1 VYKSYINRKKD
12 YKIYICSY
20 YDMFLYYIIISVIL
34 FILLLHGYNKVKY
47 KFWVNQ
53 PIFYRYN
60 LINWC
65 RLNTILS
72 DEKPSDTIHLNFLNN
87 NVSYITDTNVA
98 AQVGNIYINE
108 IDKSSKYYE
117 DIVLLINNYPYF
129 NKNYNNG
136 NMKFLDVNRK
146 MEKSFLKTLLE
157 NHDYNPIITVNYK
170 DIYKSNN
177 DTSNVIYI
185 RSIVGVII
193 SVPLY
198 CFFITKNNK
207 QTSKQTSKQTNTG
220 SSTPI
225 YWSQIYYDSQEIDET
240 DVTEMIKTYNYK
252 MFHDW
257 DEVLRRERDVIQSE
271 KHETL
276 QMREINVNSSAIKNK
291 SNTDKTRNIY
301 EGNGLKIVKNKEK
314 VYTSIFKYTGIN
326 IPKLIVPF
334 VEYHSFYIPIVNWNT
349 TEYRFH
355 PSINLIQIG
364 TQNINILLD
373 YLKIYHTNNV
383 TTTNDSNKYSRL
395 FEVSILPA
403 PSHIF
408 HLIKSEIY
416 SIYVLVQK
424 DNAGIA
430 GANNENILAVYMF
443 RKSNKTIVNKG
454 IMKDSDTDNISYI
467 PISIQMPSTHD
478 NSFICGFINA
488 IKMEKKGKDVGCI
501 YIDTLSHNKKI
512 IDYFL
517 VNNKPILVEKNTLL
531 FHNYICKTLLPE
543 NVVIMN

>member
-1 VYKSYINRKKD
+1 
-12 YKIYICSY
+12 
-20 YDMFLYYIIISVIL
+20 MFLYYIIISVIL

-60 LINWC
+60 LVNWC

-87 NVSYITDTNVA
+87 NVSYVTSTNVA

-117 DIVLLINNYPYF
+117 DIILLINNYPYF

-157 NHDYNPIITVNYK
+157 HHDYNPIVTVNYK

-177 DTSNVIYI
+177 DTSNVISI
-185 RSIVGVII
+185 RSVVGVII

-198 CFFITKNNK
+198 CFFRTKNNK
-207 QTSKQTSKQTNTG
+207 QTNAG
-220 SSTPI
+220 SLTPI
-225 YWSQIYYDSQEIDET
+225 YFSQIYYDSQEIDET

-257 DEVLRRERDVIQSE
+257 DEVLRRERDVIHSE
-271 KHETL
+271 KHEAL
-276 QMREINVNSSAIKNK
+276 QMREINGNSGVINNK
-291 SNTDKTRNIY
+291 SNPDKTRNIY
-301 EGNGLKIVKNKEK
+301 EENGLKIVKTKKK

-334 VEYHSFYIPIVNWNT
+334 VEYHSFYIPIVNLNT

-383 TTTNDSNKYSRL
+383 TTTKNSNKYSRL
-395 FEVSILPA
+395 FDVSILPA
-403 PSHIF
+403 LSHIY
-408 HLIKSEIY
+408 HLIKSEVY

-424 DNAGIA
+424 NNAGIA

-443 RKSNKTIVNKG
+443 RKSNKTFFNKVN
-454 IMKDSDTDNISYI
+454 MKDTDTNNILYI
-467 PISIQMPSTHD
+467 PISIQMPDTHD
-478 NSFICGFINA
+478 NFFICGFINSL
-488 IKMEKKGKDVGCI
+488 KMEKKGKEVGCI
-501 YIDTLSHNKKI
+501 SIDTLSHNKKI

>member
-1 VYKSYINRKKD
+1 
-12 YKIYICSY
+12 
-20 YDMFLYYIIISVIL
+20 MFLYYIIISVIL

-60 LINWC
+60 IINWC
-65 RLNTILS
+65 RLNNILS
-72 DEKPSDTIHLNFLNN
+72 YEKPTETIHLNFLNN
-87 NVSYITDTNVA
+87 NVSYVTDTNVA

-117 DIVLLINNYPYF
+117 DIILLINSYPYF

-157 NHDYNPIITVNYK
+157 NHDYNPILTVNYK
-170 DIYKSNN
+170 NIYKSDN
-177 DTSNVIYI
+177 DTSKVISV

-198 CFFITKNNK
+198 CFFKNKNNK
-207 QTSKQTSKQTNTG
+207 IKDEG
-220 SSTPI
+220 SSLPTSSMPI
-225 YWSQIYYDSQEIDET
+225 YWSQIYYNSQEIAET

-257 DEVLRRERDVIQSE
+257 DEVLRRERDIIHSE
-271 KHETL
+271 KHEVQ
-276 QMREINVNSSAIKNK
+276 QMREINVKSMDINSK
-291 SNTDKTRNIY
+291 SNIDSSHDKTRNIY
-301 EGNGLKIVKNKEK
+301 EENGLKIVKSKGK

-326 IPKLIVPF
+326 ITKLIVPF
-334 VEYHSFYIPIVNWNT
+334 VEYHSFYIPIVNWNNV
-349 TEYRFH
+349 EYRFH
-355 PSINLIQIG
+355 PSIKLIHIG
-364 TQNINILLD
+364 TQNINIFLD
-373 YLKIYHTNNV
+373 YIKLYHTNSV
-383 TTTNDSNKYSRL
+383 TMSDNINKYARL
-395 FEVSILPA
+395 FDVSVIPSL
-403 PSHIF
+403 SHIF
-408 HLIKSEIY
+408 HLIKSDIY
-416 SIYVLVQK
+416 SIYVLLQK
-424 DNAGIA
+424 NNAGIA
-430 GANNENILAVYMF
+430 GANNDIILAVYMF

-454 IMKDSDTDNISYI
+454 SKKDSDNILYI
-467 PISIQMPSTHD
+467 PISIQIPTTND
-478 NSFICGFINA
+478 NFFICGFINA
-488 IKMEKKGKDVGCI
+488 LKMEKKGNDIGCI
-501 YIDTLSHNKKI
+501 SIDTLSHNKKI

-517 VNNKPILVEKNTLL
+517 MNNKPILVEKNTLL